1 MTTTPPRTGDP
12 ELDHALAELAARTT
26 RLEEVSRLLSETTG
40 RGESA
45 GGQVAVELS
54 ATGSLAGLHL
64 DPRALRLG
72 SHGLEEAITEAF
84 RRAEEDV
91 ARRSHD
97 LARTAFDP

>member
-1 MTTTPPRTGDP
+1 MTTPPRTGDP
-12 ELDHALAELAARTT
+12 ELDRAIAELAARTT
-26 RLEEVSRLLSETTG
+26 RLEEVGRLLRETTG

-72 SHGLEEAITEAF
+72 SQALAEAITEAF

-91 ARRSHD
+91 AARSHD
-97 LARTAFDP
+97 LARTAFEP